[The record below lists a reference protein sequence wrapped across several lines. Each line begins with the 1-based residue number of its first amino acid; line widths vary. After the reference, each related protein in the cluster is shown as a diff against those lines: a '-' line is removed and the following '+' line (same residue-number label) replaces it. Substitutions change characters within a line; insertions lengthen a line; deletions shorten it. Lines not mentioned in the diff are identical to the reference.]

1 VTKAEFLSDSDLLL
15 EKALKTLA
23 AKAAYSSNEDALTAF
38 KEDAA
43 LAALLGIDATMPT
56 HRCLIE
62 ILKKVR
68 RLIRL
73 EKEGWPKGT
82 DGSEDS
88 TLDIINYALLHHA
101 LVKEACDGKK
111 NSAG

>member
-1 VTKAEFLSDSDLLL
+1 MTKTEFINESDLLL
-15 EKALKTLA
+15 ERAIQVLR
-23 AKAAYSSNEDALTAF
+23 AKAAYSTEADALAAF
-38 KEDAA
+38 KEDAE
-43 LAALLGIDATMPT
+43 LARLLGIDATKPT

-73 EKEGWPKGT
+73 ESEGWPKGT

-88 TLDIINYALLHHA
+88 TLDIINYALLHRG
-101 LVKEACDGKK
+101 LVKEACDGQKDI
-111 NSAG
+111 AG